1 MGKKITTASL
11 SALALVATAL
21 ALMAGASAPEHE
33 ITLIARNMAFYTPD
47 SDVANPTLKLAP
59 REEVRFTFINLDRGI
74 DHDLTV
80 ADLGLRSSV
89 LPGDGSSMTMSFRAP
104 AQPGRHEY
112 TCELHGR
119 MMKGTLLVQ

>member
-33 ITLIARNMAFYTPD
+33 ITLIARNKAFYTPD

-59 REEVRFTFINLDRGI
+59 REEVRFTFINSRQW
-74 DHDLTV
+74 H
-80 ADLGLRSSV
+80 RSRPHSRRSRFDKQRASRRRQLYDDV
-89 LPGDGSSMTMSFRAP
+89 LRAP

-112 TCELHGR
+112 TCELHGQ